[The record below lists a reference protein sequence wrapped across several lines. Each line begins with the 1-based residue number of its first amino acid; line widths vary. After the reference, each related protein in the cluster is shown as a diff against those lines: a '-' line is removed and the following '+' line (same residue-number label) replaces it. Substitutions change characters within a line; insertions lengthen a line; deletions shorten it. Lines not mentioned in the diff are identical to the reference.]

1 MNPDFRAIGDASY
14 AQLKNNA
21 PFMLT
26 YQGIVGRAQ
35 VNFIVRFARPVV
47 QWDACC

>member
-14 AQLKNNA
+14 AQLKDST

-26 YQGIVGRAQ
+26 YQGLVGRAQ
-35 VNFIVRFARPVV
+35 VNFIVRFARPLV
-47 QWDACC
+47 